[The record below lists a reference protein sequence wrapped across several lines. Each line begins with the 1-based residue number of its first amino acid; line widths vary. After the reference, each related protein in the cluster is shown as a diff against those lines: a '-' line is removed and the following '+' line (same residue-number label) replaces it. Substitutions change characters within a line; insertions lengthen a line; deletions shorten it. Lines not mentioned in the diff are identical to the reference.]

1 MVWRVRPKRE
11 RAPKKMQSKEGVR
24 FDGLSS
30 AEFRQR
36 TGIEFDEF
44 LPQALSKAREAQKN
58 AYAPYSDF
66 HVGAALLVE
75 DRQFFCGANV
85 ENASYGATLC
95 AERNAGAAAV
105 SQGHRKFVAL
115 AVAGAP
121 PCGLCRQFLVEF
133 NAQLPVVF
141 TSGPDVIL
149 TSLDRLLPAA
159 FGPASLHK

>member
-1 MVWRVRPKRE
+1 
-11 RAPKKMQSKEGVR
+11 MQSKEDVR
-24 FDGLSS
+24 FEGISA

-36 TGIEFDEF
+36 TGIELEAF
-44 LPQALSKAREAQKN
+44 LALALPKAQEVREK

-85 ENASYGATLC
+85 ENASYGVTLC
-95 AERNAGAAAV
+95 AERNAGGAAV
-105 SQGHRKFVAL
+105 SQGQRKFLAL

-121 PCGLCRQFLVEF
+121 PCGLCRQFLSEF
-133 NAQLPVVF
+133 NAQLPIVF
-141 TSGPDVIL
+141 TSGHGVVV

-159 FGPASLHK
+159 FGPASLRS